1 MSMTTQA
8 PRQAPSLQNAGPGA
22 FVRFTDAVTRVTGS
36 SFATLVAAVAILA
49 WLVSGPFFHFSDTWQ
64 LVVNTGT
71 TVLTFLMVFV
81 IQATQ
86 IRDSTAL
93 HVKLDELIAVTS
105 GASDRAIGIERSKEA
120 EIDRMRRDLER
131 RFAGAPDDDAPSA
144 PGV

>member
-1 MSMTTQA
+1 M
-8 PRQAPSLQNAGPGA
+8 
-22 FVRFTDAVTRVTGS
+22 
-36 SFATLVAAVAILA
+36 
-49 WLVSGPFFHFSDTWQ
+49 FHFSDTWQ
-64 LVVNTGT
+64 LVVNAGT

-105 GASDRAIGIERSKEA
+105 GASDRAVGIERAKEA

-131 RFAGAPDDDAPSA
+131 RAAGSADDGAT
-144 PGV
+144 PGGV

>member
-1 MSMTTQA
+1 MSTATQT
-8 PRQAPSLQNAGPGA
+8 PELDNAGPGA
-22 FVRFTDAVTRVTGS
+22 FVRFTDGVARLTGS
-36 SFATLVAAVAILA
+36 SVATMLAATAMLV
-49 WLVSGPFFHFSDTWQ
+49 WLCSGPFFHFSNTWQ

-120 EIDRMRRDLER
+120 EIDQMRRDLEEQVR
-131 RFAGAPDDDAPSA
+131 AAADEDQAPQGS
-144 PGV
+144 V

>member
-1 MSMTTQA
+1 MSTKTQT
-8 PRQAPSLQNAGPGA
+8 PEMENAGPGA
-22 FVRFTDAVTRVTGS
+22 FVRFTDSVSRLTGS
-36 SFATLVAAVAILA
+36 SLATVVAAAAMLV
-49 WLVSGPFFHFSDTWQ
+49 WLLSGPLFHFSDTWQ

-105 GASDRAIGIERSKEA
+105 GASDRAIGIERAKEA
-120 EIDRMRRDLER
+120 EIDAMRRELEEQV
-131 RFAGAPDDDAPSA
+131 AASGEEDPEPHG
-144 PGV
+144 GV